1 MTTRMTLLEVV
12 SAAVWGDEPGDDLAI
27 LREDARQV
35 ILTARAALSRPD
47 AENPAAVNVPRVEA
61 VITNLLPH
69 CEARLVPTR
78 ANATAKAI
86 VAHAR
91 ELVSGTH
98 TSRNYPA
105 RRRLRI
111 LLYSASRLLARTRAG
126 PPTPPLERPLVPPHS
141 RRLTVCQHHPAC
153 PSAEASDRESA
164 KVKSSHPEQGW
175 RVDCTIPP
183 RRTVTHHRRDGA

>member
-35 ILTARAALSRPD
+35 ILTARAALCRPD
-47 AENPAAVNVPRVEA
+47 AESPAAVNVPGVEA

-69 CEARLVPTR
+69 CEACLVPTQ
-78 ANATAKAI
+78 ANATAKAV

-111 LLYSASRLLARTRAG
+111 LLYSAGRLFALTRAG
-126 PPTPPLERPLVPPHS
+126 PPNAAPETSPCPTPLPEAYGVP
-141 RRLTVCQHHPAC
+141 
-153 PSAEASDRESA
+153 AS
-164 KVKSSHPEQGW
+164 P
-175 RVDCTIPP
+175 RVSQ
-183 RRTVTHHRRDGA
+183 R